1 MDASRRLAVTGPRT
15 GLAYTVAV
23 VGTVAVTTVL
33 LCRGIARAHGGGL
46 WVETTPGGGS
56 AFVLS
61 LPAAAQAAVG

>member
-15 GLAYTVAV
+15 GLAYTAAV
-23 VGTVAVTTVL
+23 VGTVAVTS
-33 LCRGIARAHGGGL
+33 L

>member
-33 LCRGIARAHGGGL
+33 LAFRGE
-46 WVETTPGGGS
+46 V
-56 AFVLS
+56 S